1 MTRDEIDQ
9 EFDRFFEFPSR
20 DRGTVTSVS
29 ARLFARHIAEIV
41 AGRMAETEAAGSE
54 FICVKCGLRKGGRP
68 KSECPF

>member
-29 ARLFARHIAEIV
+29 ARLFARHIAEV
-41 AGRMAETEAAGSE
+41 TGAPHHETNKE
-54 FICVKCGLRKGGRP
+54 
-68 KSECPF
+68 